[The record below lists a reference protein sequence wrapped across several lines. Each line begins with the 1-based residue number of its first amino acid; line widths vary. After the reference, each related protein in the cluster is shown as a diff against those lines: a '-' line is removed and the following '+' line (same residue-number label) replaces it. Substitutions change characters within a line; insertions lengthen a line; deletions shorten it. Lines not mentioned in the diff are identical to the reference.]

1 MARDITELLA
11 EIGLAAPVIPSGQR
25 VAYHGACS
33 LQHGQAVRK
42 QPKDLLTA
50 AGFAVVEPREAHLCC
65 GSAGTYNL
73 TQPAIAS
80 QLRARKVENLDSLR
94 ADFIASGN
102 IGCSIQI
109 ASGSRTPVVHIV
121 ELLDWAT
128 GGPRPSAQESSIRQ

>member
-1 MARDITELLA
+1 LRC
-11 EIGLAAPVIPSGQR
+11 AAS
-25 VAYHGACS
+25 CS

-42 QPKDLLTA
+42 QPNDLLTA

-73 TQPAIAS
+73 TQPTLAS

-128 GGPRPSAQESSIRQ
+128 GGPRPIAQGSSIRQ